1 MLHIIPLSVTS
12 AHLKLCSNF
21 RTKGRFPSLTFFDKE
36 TGCTLWRSSQTKT
49 GLMAS
54 RSIDDEKMLSE
65 IGRMSPNQGDDVKVV
80 IYDARSYIN
89 ALANKVMNGG
99 FENTKDY
106 YRDCELVFCDIDN
119 IHAVRDAIN
128 KVYELGG
135 STTNQNLLTNQSWL
149 S

>member
-1 MLHIIPLSVTS
+1 
-12 AHLKLCSNF
+12 
-21 RTKGRFPSLTFFDKE
+21 
-36 TGCTLWRSSQTKT
+36 
-49 GLMAS
+49 MAS

-135 STTNQNLLTNQSWL
+135 STTNLNLLTNQSWL

>member
-1 MLHIIPLSVTS
+1 
-12 AHLKLCSNF
+12 
-21 RTKGRFPSLTFFDKE
+21 
-36 TGCTLWRSSQTKT
+36 
-49 GLMAS
+49 MAS